1 MFHSKKIIN
10 CLLIL
15 SCLSAKTP
23 FEYTIGITGGYD
35 NNVLRFSSEEFDQAA
50 MDSDLMGGAKTFD
63 SFVYRIGVSGE
74 KLLWKSMKKEFSVK
88 GLLNWADYRNNPE
101 REYGSGG
108 MDAIFKWGSYQNI
121 KYSLRH
127 LDSFYLRH
135 YVNRDI
141 STETQSPCAF
151 TDRNQSIVLT
161 HRISKRYWA
170 SLGVGYLQR
179 YYDKPFTEFDLN
191 INYVKVKI
199 NHKLRKLGN
208 ISFQINRGRAMS
220 QSHFLPDRP
229 SSFNRSYESLE
240 WYCPIKVQKGI
251 PFLNE
256 IGISVRQDNRVYAAE
271 DPNDPLHSGRNHVDS
286 KYDLW
291 LKKNLTEHM
300 QVTLSGRYRTRETES
315 AYNWVSDLKSFNQW
329 QFWCKMELDLV
340 YDRY

>member
-1 MFHSKKIIN
+1 MFHPKKIII

-15 SCLSAKTP
+15 SCLSARTP

-35 NNVLRFSSEEFDQAA
+35 NNVMRFSLEEFDQAA
-50 MDSDLMGGAKTFD
+50 MDSEVMGGAKTFD
-63 SFVYRIGVSGE
+63 SFVYRIGISGE
-74 KLLWKSMKKEFSVK
+74 KLLWKSMKKELSVN

-108 MDAIFKWGSYQNI
+108 VDAIFKWGSYQNI

-135 YVNRDI
+135 YVNRDV

-151 TDRNQSIVLT
+151 TDRNQSIALT
-161 HRISKRYWA
+161 HRISKQYWA
-170 SLGVGYLQR
+170 NLGVGYLQR

-191 INYVKVKI
+191 INYVKVKL
-199 NHKLRKLGN
+199 NHRIMKLGN
-208 ISFQINRGRAMS
+208 ISFQVNRGSATS
-220 QSHFLPDRP
+220 QSHFLPARP

-240 WYCPIKVQKGI
+240 WYFPIKVQKGI

-256 IGISVRQDNRVYAAE
+256 IGISVRQENRVY
-271 DPNDPLHSGRNHVDS
+271 PLHSGRNHVDS

-291 LKKNLTEHM
+291 LKKNLTESM
-300 QVTLSGRYRTRETES
+300 KVTLSGRYRQRTTES
-315 AYNWVSDLKSFNQW
+315 AYDWVTHLKSFNQL